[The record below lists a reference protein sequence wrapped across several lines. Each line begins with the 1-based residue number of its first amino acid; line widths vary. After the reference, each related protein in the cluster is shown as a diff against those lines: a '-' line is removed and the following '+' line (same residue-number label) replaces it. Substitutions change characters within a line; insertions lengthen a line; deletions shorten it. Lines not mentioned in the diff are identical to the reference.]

1 MAGREG
7 AAMDDIFLS
16 YSRKDH
22 ASAEKLKQRIEGLGY
37 SVWMDV
43 EDLRGGDLWRRQ
55 IVEGI
60 EHCRLYIILLS
71 AHSIES
77 DNVRREL
84 DLARAKRVPILPV
97 CAHSEPLGLSREM
110 EYQLVGLQM
119 VDENLF
125 ENKQRAE
132 ALLDGLALPPHTAFM
147 PAVVAAYLQPDRG
160 PAIPLLGARQTVGR
174 GRQVDVDLSDL
185 DRDRFV
191 SKQHA
196 ELQCR
201 DGVWKLITSEKASNP
216 TLVNGKACSKGTEID
231 LKNGDQI
238 TFANVTL
245 RFVQGV

>member
-1 MAGREG
+1 
-7 AAMDDIFLS
+7 MDDIFLS
-16 YSRKDH
+16 YSRKDQ

-37 SVWMDV
+37 SVWMDIQNI
-43 EDLRGGDLWRRQ
+43 RGGDLWRRQ

-60 EHCRLYIILLS
+60 ERCRLYIILLS

-97 CAHSEPLGLSREM
+97 STHPAPPGVPREM

-119 VDENLF
+119 VDEHLF
-125 ENKQRAE
+125 ENEQRAG
-132 ALLDGLALPPHTAFM
+132 ALLDGLALPPHTVFM
-147 PAVVAAYLQPDRG
+147 PAVLAAYLQPDRG
-160 PAIPLLGARQTVGR
+160 PAIPLCGAHQTVGR

-185 DRDRFV
+185 DRNRFV

-201 DGVWKLITSEKASNP
+201 DGVWRLITSEKASNP
-216 TLVNGKACSKGTEID
+216 TLVNGKAYPKGTEIN
-231 LKNGDQI
+231 LTNGDQI

>member
-125 ENKQRAE
+125 ENKQRAAQQA
-132 ALLDGLALPPHTAFM
+132 ALDDTRIAQPALSVIGLFALD
-147 PAVVAAYLQPDRG
+147 
-160 PAIPLLGARQTVGR
+160 LLTV
-174 GRQVDVDLSDL
+174 
-185 DRDRFV
+185 
-191 SKQHA
+191 
-196 ELQCR
+196 
-201 DGVWKLITSEKASNP
+201 
-216 TLVNGKACSKGTEID
+216 
-231 LKNGDQI
+231 
-238 TFANVTL
+238 
-245 RFVQGV
+245 